1 MGKGRGRPCKYET
14 HVKPHLKEI
23 ENWCLTMEDQQIA
36 KLLKISVSSW
46 CEYKNKYPELMEAV
60 KRGRSVLVADLKSSL
75 IDKAKGFQYSE
86 KKTTIED
93 GVVTKEE
100 VYQKSALPD
109 VAAINLL
116 LKNYDRD
123 NWSNDPQALQIK
135 REELEIHRKQLEL
148 KEFM

>member
-1 MGKGRGRPCKYET
+1 
-14 HVKPHLKEI
+14 
-23 ENWCLTMEDQQIA
+23 
-36 KLLKISVSSW
+36 
-46 CEYKNKYPELMEAV
+46 MEAV

-100 VYQKSALPD
+100 IYQKSALPD